1 MVQKTFINNEGSSK
15 FNAATIGM
23 LYTYWHEVS
32 KDDIT
37 HLTIDEQKEIE
48 ELVSL
53 LPSNTVLH
61 SISVQQLSTG
71 EFAYTYVFKRSC
83 TPYPTN
89 FQASKALSAAIPKF
103 NAFFNMVND
112 LTEYAGHYYIT
123 PIHNT
128 DIVLGTFIIG

>member
-1 MVQKTFINNEGSSK
+1 MKTFINSQNQAS
-15 FNAATIGM
+15 FNDQVIRM
-23 LYTYWHEVS
+23 LYMYWHEIS
-32 KDDIT
+32 NDDFFD
-37 HLTIDEQKEIE
+37 LLPDEEHEIE

-61 SISVQQLSTG
+61 SISVQKLSTG

-83 TPYPTN
+83 TTN

-123 PIHNT
+123 PIYNT

>member
-23 LYTYWHEVS
+23 LYTYWHEIS
-32 KDDIT
+32 KDGIT
-37 HLTIDEQKEIE
+37 HPTIDEQKEIE

-123 PIHNT
+123 PIYNT

>member
-23 LYTYWHEVS
+23 LYTYWHEIA

-83 TPYPTN
+83 TSYPTN

-123 PIHNT
+123 PITNT